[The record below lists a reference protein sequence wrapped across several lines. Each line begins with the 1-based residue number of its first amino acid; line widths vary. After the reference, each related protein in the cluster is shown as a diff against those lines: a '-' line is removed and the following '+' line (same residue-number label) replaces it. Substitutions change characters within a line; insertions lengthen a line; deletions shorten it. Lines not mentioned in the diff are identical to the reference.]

1 MRIVIVYRPRS
12 LAVFEAADRVF
23 GLEIQKLAKFLDRR
37 FDCRDVI
44 AGHFRY
50 SICGFMEDV
59 TVKQPEHMVNG
70 CQ

>member
-12 LAVFEAADRVF
+12 LAAFEAADRVF

-44 AGHFRY
+44 ACHFRY
-50 SICGFMEDV
+50 SIC
-59 TVKQPEHMVNG
+59 
-70 CQ
+70 

>member
-1 MRIVIVYRPRS
+1 
-12 LAVFEAADRVF
+12 VFEAADRVF

-50 SICGFMEDV
+50 SIC
-59 TVKQPEHMVNG
+59 
-70 CQ
+70 

>member
-23 GLEIQKLAKFLDRR
+23 GLEIQKLAKFLDGR

-50 SICGFMEDV
+50 SIC
-59 TVKQPEHMVNG
+59 
-70 CQ
+70 

>member
-12 LAVFEAADRVF
+12 LPVFEAADRVF

-50 SICGFMEDV
+50 SIC
-59 TVKQPEHMVNG
+59 
-70 CQ
+70 